1 MLNIKKT
8 HITKTVY
15 QKNEYRKLLSRW
27 NQLKNEQPNY
37 ILWIPEHL
45 LSEKEKVLRK
55 QNLNKNLTEDTS
67 VQRNYAKKIVNI
79 GKLIHQIK

>member
-1 MLNIKKT
+1 MLNKKT

-37 ILWIPEHL
+37 ILWIPENL
-45 LSEKEKVLRK
+45 LSEKEKLLRK
-55 QNLNKNLTEDTS
+55 QILNKNLTGDTS
-67 VQRNYAKKIVNI
+67 IQRNYAKKIVNI